1 MRGNRP
7 SIVLVLAVAI
17 SAARLHAAPAEGPL
31 RVNPDNPRYF
41 TAGKKNADGK
51 FVAVYLTG
59 AHTWNN
65 LVDMEQDDPK
75 SPFGHTSHP
84 FEFIPYLQQL
94 EFHGHIFIRLWAW
107 DSTVWD
113 TGANGEGLGKN
124 YLHRCSPQPWLRTGP
139 GEALDGKPRFDLTK
153 FDPAYFARLRE
164 RVSAANDRGI
174 YVSVMLFEG
183 WGLHHGNRRK
193 TAASDGWAWR
203 THPFNPANNVNG
215 LKIDGADEFSGKVHV
230 LGNRAVNDLQ
240 AAYVRKVIDTL
251 NDLDN
256 VLYEVINEGGQKDWD
271 WWVVRTVK
279 EYEKTKRKQHAVG
292 LTGHGTER
300 LPDLLASPADWVSPG
315 SADGYGEDPPAWEAR
330 HGKVS
335 ILDTD
340 HVWGV
345 GGSPDWVW
353 KAFTRGHNP
362 IFMDPYDGSVL
373 GKPGAEEKKWAPVR
387 QALGRTRH
395 FKDVNLVA
403 MAPLPDLASTGYCLA
418 DPGREY
424 IVYLPKGGTVTVDLS
439 AAKGDLSAEW
449 MEAEGNES
457 REGEPVAAGAR
468 RELKSPFAAASV
480 VHLREAKAR

>member
-1 MRGNRP
+1 MA
-7 SIVLVLAVAI
+7 VVLAVAL
-17 SAARLHAAPAEGPL
+17 SAPSHAAPAEGPL

-41 TAGKKNADGK
+41 TAGRKGTDGK

-65 LVDMEQDDPK
+65 LVDMLPDNPEAGPGEADGR
-75 SPFGHTSHP
+75 PFNYQRYLDQLSADGHN
-84 FEFIPYLQQL
+84 
-94 EFHGHIFIRLWAW
+94 FIRLWAW

-113 TGANGEGLGKN
+113 TGANGEGLGKK
-124 YLHRCSPQPWLRTGP
+124 YLHRVSPQPWLRTGP
-139 GEALDGKPRFDLTK
+139 GDALDGKPKFDLTK
-153 FDPAYFARLRE
+153 FNPEYFERLRQ
-164 RVSAANDRGI
+164 RVRAASDRGV

-183 WGLHHGNRRK
+183 WGLFHGNRRR

-203 THPFNPANNVNG
+203 THPFNPANIVNG
-215 LKIDGADEFSGKVHV
+215 LEIEGADEFSGKVHV
-230 LGNRAVNDLQ
+230 LGNRRVNELQ
-240 AAYVRKVIDTL
+240 AAYVRKVVDTV

-271 WWVVRTVK
+271 WWVVRTLK
-279 EYEKTKRKQHAVG
+279 EYEKTKPKQHPVG

-300 LPDLLASPADWVSPG
+300 LADLLASPADWVSPG
-315 SADGYGEDPPAWEAR
+315 SADGYGEDPPAWDAKFK
-330 HGKVS
+330 KVS

-373 GKPGAEEKKWAPVR
+373 GKPGAEAKKWAPLK
-387 QALGRTRH
+387 QALGRTRQLAGA
-395 FKDVNLVA
+395 NLVS

-424 IVYLPKGGTVTVDLS
+424 IVYLPKGGTATVDLS
-439 AAKGDLSAEW
+439 NANGDFSSEW
-449 MEAEGNES
+449 IEAEGTDS
-457 REGEPVAAGAR
+457 RNGEVVAGGAR
-468 RELKSPFAAASV
+468 RELKSPFAGPSV
-480 VHLREAKAR
+480 VHLREPTAK